1 MDTVRIAELAARL
14 NCPRADHSRYAAD
27 CVVRAIIADAALA
40 PPPPWRIEAGVGVLT
55 CGEGYELTFE
65 PAARRSRLRLGDAVH
80 AIAHPVAV
88 GIDRIA
94 GTNLRNCGGC
104 AERRR
109 RWNGEPPSP

>member
-1 MDTVRIAELAARL
+1 MDAARITDLAAHL
-14 NCPRADHSRYAAD
+14 NCPRAEHPRYAAD
-27 CVVRAIIADAALA
+27 CVVRAIMADASLA

-55 CGEGYELTFE
+55 CGEGYELAFE
-65 PAARRSRLRLGDAVH
+65 PAAKRSRLRLGDAAH
-80 AIAHPVAV
+80 AVAHPVARV
-88 GIDRIA
+88 IDAVA